1 MLGGENLHEISCI
14 KVETVLIKAWQ
25 ETEEKACSLVL
36 EK

>member
-25 ETEEKACSLVL
+25 TEEKACSLVL